1 MDPLQRRRCGSHHG
15 VTVLCVFLAFLF
27 VLAAAHCTPA
37 HAPHHMSE
45 RAEHESVALE
55 KAVKHCAGSSFNDD
69 KHVVKDFVFHDTDAQ
84 TGAAS
89 GISNTVT
96 SAKSDEG
103 FSSLE
108 TVDKPSVKSGP
119 ASSASASSAG
129 VTTRSGSSGPVAG
142 SRSSMSEPSSSA
154 SASSAGV
161 TTRSGSSGP
170 VAGSRS
176 SMSGPAS
183 PAASSD
189 SFAAYSSSD
198 MEAGEPTESK
208 ESEATTTLTETTST
222 VSPTSASPTAKLPAD
237 DDGMGTAVVF
247 LILIAFIV
255 ALAMYGGRFCPSKCP
270 FFGQNRGGL
279 DHGTRSPMQ
288 QQHPLYARLQGSND
302 GDRGMEPSYAA
313 TGAPAGGHKFGRL
326 FQPLSGGGDSD
337 PHHDLFVE
345 MENKPSKTL
354 RGSGVRLGGGATD
367 SLNQVVAKKPA
378 AVNEFLGNSVSSV
391 CPVAVQI
398 PQPSNNSLKSL
409 RKGKLVHTPATTAG
423 VLSSNAVAA
432 TASQTTTAPRVES
445 EWKW

>member
-1 MDPLQRRRCGSHHG
+1 
-15 VTVLCVFLAFLF
+15 
-27 VLAAAHCTPA
+27 
-37 HAPHHMSE
+37 MSE

-69 KHVVKDFVFHDTDAQ
+69 KHVVKDFVFDDTDAQ
-84 TGAAS
+84 TGATS
-89 GISNTVT
+89 GISNTAT

-129 VTTRSGSSGPVAG
+129 VTRSGSSGPVAG
-142 SRSSMSEPSSSA
+142 SRSSMSEPSS
-154 SASSAGV
+154 
-161 TTRSGSSGP
+161 
-170 VAGSRS
+170 
-176 SMSGPAS
+176 

-189 SFAAYSSSD
+189 SFVAYSSSD

-208 ESEATTTLTETTST
+208 ESEATATLTETTST

-378 AVNEFLGNSVSSV
+378 AVNEFLGDSVSSV

-423 VLSSNAVAA
+423 VLWSNAVAA